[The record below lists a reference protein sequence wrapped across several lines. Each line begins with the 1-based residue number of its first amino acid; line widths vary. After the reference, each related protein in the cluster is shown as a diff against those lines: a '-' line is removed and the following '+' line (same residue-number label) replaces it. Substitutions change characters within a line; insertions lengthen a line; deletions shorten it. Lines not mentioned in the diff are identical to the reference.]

1 MFSIDMNCDLGE
13 SFGIYSI
20 GMDEEVLKFVTSAN
34 IACGF
39 HAGDPRTMRKTV
51 QLCVQNKV
59 AIGAHPGLQDLQG
72 FGRRNIDITPEE
84 AYELV
89 LYQMGAL
96 RAFVKA
102 EGGRL
107 HHVKPHGALYNI
119 AAKNRPLADA
129 IAKAIYDFDN
139 QLVLYGLSGSELVKA
154 GEQIGLHCANEVF
167 VDRTYQDDGTL
178 TPRNEKNALIEDV
191 NEATVQVL
199 SMIQQQKVKTVLG
212 KEIGIHVDTI
222 CVHGDGLKALTFVKM
237 IRKKLQDEGIHIKS
251 IK

>member
-1 MFSIDMNCDLGE
+1 MLTIDMNCDLGE
-13 SFGIYSI
+13 SYGVYSI

-51 QLCVQNKV
+51 QLCLQNKV

-96 RAFVKA
+96 SAFVKA

-107 HHVKPHGALYNI
+107 HHVKPHGALYNM
-119 AAKNRPLADA
+119 AAKNRPLADS
-129 IAKAIYDFDN
+129 IARAVYDFDN
-139 QLVLYGLSGSELVKA
+139 QLILYGLSASELVKA
-154 GEQIGLHCANEVF
+154 GEKIGLRCANEVF
-167 VDRTYQDDGTL
+167 ADRTYQDDATL
-178 TPRNEKNALIEDV
+178 TPRNQKKALIEDAD
-191 NEATVQVL
+191 EATLQVL

-212 KEIGIHVDTI
+212 KEISIQAETI
-222 CVHGDGLKALTFVKM
+222 CVHGDGLEALAFVKM
-237 IRKKLQDEGIHIKS
+237 IRKRLQEEGILIKS
-251 IK
+251 VK